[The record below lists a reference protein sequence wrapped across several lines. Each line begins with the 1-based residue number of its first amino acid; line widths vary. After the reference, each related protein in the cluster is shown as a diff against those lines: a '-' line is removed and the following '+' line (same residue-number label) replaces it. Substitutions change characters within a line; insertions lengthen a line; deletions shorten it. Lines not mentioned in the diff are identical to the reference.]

1 VKKRVR
7 VNLRV
12 VAERLRLISPDGE
25 QLGVVSRKEA
35 LDKAREHGL
44 DLVEIAPSAKPPVCR
59 IMDFTKYKYEQ
70 SKREKELKKHQ
81 KQSQLKE
88 VRITPRTEKHD
99 YQVKLKRIKGFLEKR
114 HKVRIRMW
122 YKGREITHKE
132 IGRRIVDNIIEDTKP
147 IAQIDKEPVMRG
159 KTMIFTL
166 SPK

>member
-1 VKKRVR
+1 MKKRVR

-99 YQVKLKRIKGFLEKR
+99 YQVKLKRIEGFLKKR

-132 IGRRIVDNIIEDTKP
+132 IGRRIVDNIIKDTES

>member
-1 VKKRVR
+1 MKKRVR
-7 VNLRV
+7 VNLRI
-12 VAERLRLISPDGE
+12 VADKVRLISPEGE
-25 QLGVVSRKEA
+25 QVGIVTRKEA
-35 LDKAREHGL
+35 LDKAREYDL
-44 DLVEIAPSAKPPVCR
+44 DLVEISASAKPPVCR

-70 SKREKELKKHQ
+70 NKREKELKKHQ

-88 VRITPRTEKHD
+88 LRITPRTEEHD
-99 YQVKLKRIKGFLEKR
+99 YQVKLKRIKTFLEKG

-132 IGRRIVDNIIEDTKP
+132 IGRKIVENIINDTKP
-147 IAQIDKEPVMRG
+147 FAQMDKEPVMRG

>member
-1 VKKRVR
+1 MNKRVR
-7 VNLRV
+7 VNMRILADQV
-12 VAERLRLISPDGE
+12 RLVSPDGE

-35 LDKAREHGL
+35 LDKTREYDL
-44 DLVEIAPSAKPPVCR
+44 DLVEVAPTAKPPVCR

-70 SKREKELKKHQ
+70 GKREKELKKHQ

-88 VRITPRTEKHD
+88 VRMTPRTEEHD
-99 YQVKLKRIKGFLEKR
+99 YQVKLKKIKDFLKKR

-132 IGRRIVDNIIEDTKP
+132 IGLRIVDNLIKDTEAF
-147 IAQIDKEPVMRG
+147 AQIDKPPQMRG

>member
-1 VKKRVR
+1 MKKRVR
-7 VNLRV
+7 VNLRI
-12 VAERLRLISPDGE
+12 VAENLRLISPEGE
-25 QLGVVSRKEA
+25 QLGIVTRKEA

-70 SKREKELKKHQ
+70 NKREKELKKHQ
-81 KQSQLKE
+81 KHSQLKE
-88 VRITPRTEKHD
+88 VRITPRTEQHD
-99 YQVKLKRIKGFLEKR
+99 YQVKLKRMKNFLEKR
-114 HKVRIRMW
+114 HKVRIRMR

-132 IGRRIVDNIIEDTKP
+132 IGRKIVDNIIKDTES
-147 IAQIDKEPVMRG
+147 IAQIDKEPAMRG

>member
-7 VNLRV
+7 VNLRI
-12 VAERLRLISPDGE
+12 VAENLRLISPEGE
-25 QLGVVSRKEA
+25 QLGIVTRKEA

-70 SKREKELKKHQ
+70 NKREKELKKHQ
-81 KQSQLKE
+81 KHSQLKE
-88 VRITPRTEKHD
+88 VRITPRTEQHD
-99 YQVKLKRIKGFLEKR
+99 YQVKLKRIKSFLEKR
-114 HKVRIRMW
+114 HKVRIRMR

-132 IGRRIVDNIIEDTKP
+132 IGRKIIDNIIKDTEP

>member
-1 VKKRVR
+1 MEKRVR
-7 VNLRV
+7 VNLRIMADQV
-12 VAERLRLISPDGE
+12 RLISPDGE

-35 LDKAREHGL
+35 LNKARENDL
-44 DLVEIAPSAKPPVCR
+44 DLVEVASNAKPPVCR

-70 SKREKELKKHQ
+70 TKREKELKKHQ
-81 KQSQLKE
+81 KHSQLKE
-88 VRITPRTEKHD
+88 VRVTPRTEKHD
-99 YQVKLKRIKGFLEKR
+99 YQVKLKKIKDFLKKR

-132 IGRRIVDNIIEDTKP
+132 IGLKIVDNLIKDTEK
-147 IAQIDKEPVMRG
+147 IAQIDKPPQMRG

>member
-1 VKKRVR
+1 MNKRVR
-7 VNLRV
+7 VNMRIL
-12 VAERLRLISPDGE
+12 AEQVRLISPEGE
-25 QLGVVSRKEA
+25 QLGVVSRKDA
-35 LDKAREHGL
+35 LDKARVYDL
-44 DLVEIAPSAKPPVCR
+44 DLVEVAPEAKPPVCR

-70 SKREKELKKHQ
+70 TKREKELKKHQ

-88 VRITPRTEKHD
+88 VRVTPRTEEHD
-99 YQVKLKRIKGFLEKR
+99 YQVKLKKIKGFLKKR

-132 IGRRIVDNIIEDTKP
+132 IGLRLVDNLIKDTEA
-147 IAQIDKEPVMRG
+147 IAQLDKSPEMRG